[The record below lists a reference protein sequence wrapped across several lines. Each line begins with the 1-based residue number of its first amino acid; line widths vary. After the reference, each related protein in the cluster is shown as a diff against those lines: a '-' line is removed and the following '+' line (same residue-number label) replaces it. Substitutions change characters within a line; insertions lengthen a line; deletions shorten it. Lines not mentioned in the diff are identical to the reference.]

1 MKFRTGDAVSVEETV
16 LRRDLWGEI
25 KTTVYKSRIFALEN
39 GYNLYSI
46 RKESDYNYDNQTFD
60 RQSSHSG

>member
-1 MKFRTGDAVSVEETV
+1 MKFRTGDAVSAVKSV
-16 LRRDLWGEI
+16 LLRDLWGEI
-25 KTTVYKSRIFALEN
+25 EMTVYKSRIFALEN

-46 RKESDYNYDNQTFD
+46 RKESDDNYDNQTFD